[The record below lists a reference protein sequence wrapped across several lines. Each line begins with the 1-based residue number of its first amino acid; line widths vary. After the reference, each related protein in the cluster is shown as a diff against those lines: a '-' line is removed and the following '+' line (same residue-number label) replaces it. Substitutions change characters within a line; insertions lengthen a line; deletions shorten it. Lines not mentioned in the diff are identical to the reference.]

1 MDDTFDIDDFIPG
14 LFHLDLN
21 INSRKFSNHDVT
33 LRKKL
38 SGRKSSGNSYDRED
52 NIRKSHIRDLTL
64 RYQSLLEDLNDDDV
78 IDRESVLV
86 FLGVLAGYLGKYK
99 EAIQYFDD
107 ALDQDKTN
115 LNAIAGLVFV
125 CSKNPEMQ
133 ERAAGCKKTIAD
145 LLGRSDV
152 DVTEKELSV
161 RLARCLAEQ
170 AYAYAFD
177 VGVMSYDDRKQHL
190 LTAINMYD
198 RALTVGSGFIS
209 MEVRFR
215 WYLSMSSIFLGL
227 DSLMLQARERESTRL
242 AGYNR
247 TINLLKEA
255 TKSTQTYHTALA
267 WSYLGILLERQSSFE
282 TTPMSIHDCG
292 YTGCEPVDCYSKSIE
307 IADKN
312 TTILNRLAK
321 LFQSTQ
327 KYELALGAADM
338 SIQVESDAT
347 KNSSAYHVRA
357 RLRME
362 LYVRDLSKCKYGTG
376 SIPDRELLEIAKLD
390 LEEILKVNDD
400 DLATYVEIGQVCYFM
415 GVDAFKES
423 FIVDDEEINSAL
435 VYFSIALQCET
446 GDILPELQLLRGKCL
461 RIKGEDTNALEC
473 FKKSMELD
481 TSGST
486 NAQAFRCLMET
497 LLTWFSNGNM
507 EKRDVVLSEVD
518 EWIRLAQQKYPYD
531 VMRNELRTLTH
542 TFTHELLDLCKA
554 LIRSRKMTLSKLCL
568 SMMSPKGLFGGTK
581 SPTGDVTR

>member
-1 MDDTFDIDDFIPG
+1 MDDSFDIDDFVPG

-21 INSRKFSNHDVT
+21 INSRKFSNQDGIQ
-33 LRKKL
+33 RKKII
-38 SGRKSSGNSYDRED
+38 GKRTSGNSYDRED
-52 NIRKSHIRDLTL
+52 VIRKSHLRDLTL
-64 RYQSLLEDLNDDDV
+64 TYQKLSGDLRDEDV

-99 EAIQYFDD
+99 EAIQHFDD
-107 ALDQDKTN
+107 VLDQDKTN

-125 CSKNPEMQ
+125 CSKNPETQ

-145 LLGRSDV
+145 LLGRSDI
-152 DVTEKELSV
+152 DVTEKELSH

-170 AYAYAFD
+170 AYAYAYD
-177 VGVMSYDDRKQHL
+177 VGVTSYEDRRQHL
-190 LTAINMYD
+190 FSSINMYD
-198 RALTVGSGFIS
+198 RALAVGSSVIS
-209 MEVRFR
+209 MEERFR

-227 DSLMLQARERESTRL
+227 DSIMIKARERESTRL

-247 TINLLKEA
+247 TVNLLKEA
-255 TKSTQTYHTALA
+255 TKSTEKYHSALA
-267 WSYLGILLERQSSFE
+267 WSYLGILLERQSTFE

-292 YTGCEPVDCYSKSIE
+292 FTGCEPVDCYSKSIE
-307 IADKN
+307 IADKD

-321 LFQSTQ
+321 IFQSTT

-338 SIQVESDAT
+338 SIQLEANAM
-347 KNSSAYHVRA
+347 KNASAYHVRA

-362 LYVRDLSKCKYGTG
+362 LYIRDLAKCKYGTG
-376 SIPDRELLEIAKLD
+376 SIPDRELLEIAKYD
-390 LEEILKVNDD
+390 LEEILKVNDN
-400 DLATYVEIGQVCYFM
+400 DLSTYIEIGQVCYFM

-435 VYFSIALQCET
+435 VYFSKALQCEM

-481 TSGST
+481 TSGSV

-497 LLTWFSNGNM
+497 LLTWFSNGNI
-507 EKRDVVLSEVD
+507 EKREILSEVD

-542 TFTHELLDLCKA
+542 TYTHELLDLCKA
-554 LIRSRKMTLSKLCL
+554 LIRTRKLTLSKLCL
-568 SMMSPKGLFGGTK
+568 SMLSPKGLFDGAT
-581 SPTGDVTR
+581 SPSGDVTR